1 MSPYYSDDAVTI
13 YHGDCREVLEWLRGS
28 VMVTDPPYG
37 QAYRDRLGRSVS
49 GDGTTALRDQ
59 VLARWGS
66 SRPAMVFGSWKA
78 TRPDNV
84 LQVLIW
90 HKLEVGFQG
99 DCEIPWANTHEEI
112 YVIGKPWTGRRCP
125 SVLSFKGYQASG
137 GGRPDHPT
145 PKPIELLRHLVSF
158 TAPGVIVDPFMG
170 SGTTLRAAKD
180 LGRKAIGIEVDER
193 YCEIAA
199 KRMAQEV
206 LDFGGAT

>member
-1 MSPYYSDDAVTI
+1 MTPYYEDDAVTI
-13 YHGDCREVLEWLRGS
+13 YHGDCLENREWLRGS

-37 QAYRDRLGRSVS
+37 QAYKDRFGRSVL
-49 GDGTTALRDQ
+49 GDGTTAIRDR
-59 VLARWGS
+59 VLAEWGS
-66 SRPAMVFGSWKA
+66 SRPAMVFGTWKA
-78 TRPDNV
+78 PRPDDV
-84 LQVLIW
+84 RQVLIW

-125 SVLSFKGYQASG
+125 SVLAFKGYQWSD

-145 PKPIELLRHLVSF
+145 PKPVELLRHLITF

-199 KRMAQEV
+199 RRMAQEV
-206 LDFGGAT
+206 LPL